1 MLECAAKYSRI
12 MSKSVAPVVCCWFPA
27 ASPYIHS
34 PSRCCGYRFRNS
46 SHAAFV
52 VAISSFG
59 RSQLCRWVPG
69 PQWDKVE
76 VVHCG
81 LEADFFVPADAIEPA
96 PVPRLVCVGRL
107 CEQKGQLLLVG
118 AAAALARE
126 GVVVLPARLLLD
138 VVRSLPAPAV
148 SLELRAAEQDVE
160 LVSGNATFHIR
171 TLRTEDFPP
180 FPEADPDTAVTLP
193 AEVFVSTAL
202 KVAGSASR
210 DETRP
215 VLTGILVSAADHE
228 LRMVATDSYRLS
240 VKETKLEAA
249 LPTAFEVNVPAR
261 ALQELARVA
270 THAKDEEVRVSVRQN
285 QVLFEVGRVI
295 LSSRL
300 IDGQFPNYRQ
310 LLPEEFEHELR
321 VPGAELSDVVRRISL
336 LAQKNAPLRLAFQ
349 PGELTVSAQTPDVGE
364 ALESLPVAFQGEP
377 LEIGFN
383 PEFLRAGLEAI
394 EDGDV
399 LLKLISPLRPGL
411 IEAADESGFLYLIM
425 PIRLNV

>member
-1 MLECAAKYSRI
+1 VKISVDRDVLLAQLQTVSRVASTRSAIQALSGVQIAAT
-12 MSKSVAPVVCCWFPA
+12 APTCELRATDMDV
-27 ASPYIHS
+27 SL
-34 PSRCCGYRFRNS
+34 R
-46 SHAAFV
+46 
-52 VAISSFG
+52 
-59 RSQLCRWVPG
+59 VP
-69 PQWDKVE
+69 
-76 VVHCG
+76 
-81 LEADFFVPADAIEPA
+81 LEAEV
-96 PVPRLVCVGRL
+96 
-107 CEQKGQLLLVG
+107 
-118 AAAALARE
+118 ARE

-180 FPEADPDTAVTLP
+180 FPEADPETAVTLP

-240 VKETKLEAA
+240 VKETKLEAV